1 MKVIKKDFD
10 ISFYGQNILDDIKKI
25 PGGAGEDSLP
35 AFLDIETTGISP
47 AYSQVYLV
55 GTCYPDAEGW
65 HFIQWFCDDPSDERE
80 VLRRVWDFCH
90 NASVLVHFNGDRFDI
105 PFLEKRAQRCR
116 LEADFL
122 SLPGF
127 DLIKPLRLAKPLLK
141 LPDGKLKTWERF
153 LGIGR
158 EDMYNG
164 GELID
169 VYKQYIRDHD
179 EEKLRLLLL
188 HNEEDI
194 LAMPNFLPA
203 LAYTAIAKGRVK
215 ILDVEISENAVYQ
228 YDRQTAEGLSGSQSA
243 EGLSDRKVAGNLST
257 KQREE
262 NQIRPGQYRVE
273 IQAAA
278 RIPQPLFL
286 TVGETTFYM
295 KGDRISLTLPVFSGT
310 MKYFFPNPK
319 DYYYLPAEDE
329 AIHKSV
335 GSFVDKAHREQ
346 ATAKTAYTHYTA
358 DFLPC
363 FEGLPEIRIF
373 YPDDNPQASA
383 SASAQ
388 SSTAA
393 SPQADGAN
401 DQRSGTTVRPQP
413 YAAAQELQAR
423 SASWWE
429 RYLREFLAQ
438 V

>member
-1 MKVIKKDFD
+1 MKNIKKDFD
-10 ISFYGQNILDDIKKI
+10 ISFYGQNVLEDLRKI

-35 AFLDIETTGISP
+35 VFLDIETTGLSP
-47 AYSQVYLV
+47 AYTQVYLV
-55 GTCYPDAEGW
+55 GACYPDAEGW
-65 HFIQWFCDDPSDERE
+65 HFIQWFCDDPSEERE
-80 VLRRVWDFCH
+80 VLRRVWDFCRS
-90 NASVLVHFNGDRFDI
+90 ASVLIHFNGDRFDI
-105 PFLEKRAQRCR
+105 PFLEKRAERCR

-122 SLPGF
+122 SLPSF

-164 GELID
+164 GELIE

-179 EEKLRLLLL
+179 KEKLRLLLL

-203 LAYTAIAKGRVK
+203 LTYTEIAKGRVK
-215 ILDVEISENAVYQ
+215 VLNVEEK
-228 YDRQTAEGLSGSQSA
+228 QSH
-243 EGLSDRKVAGNLST
+243 
-257 KQREE
+257 
-262 NQIRPGQYRVE
+262 PGQYRVE

-373 YPDDNPQASA
+373 YPEDYTQPD
-383 SASAQ
+383 
-388 SSTAA
+388 TANG
-393 SPQADGAN
+393 Q
-401 DQRSGTTVRPQP
+401 QP